1 MASRSR
7 RLLLPLL
14 LAVSAAALQVT
25 PNSPCSS
32 ACIDSAG
39 LDASDPNSSNT
50 RAGDIVCADG
60 QFDADADAAGRK
72 LRTCL
77 ACLQGSTYTQGGE
90 GDQAWFL
97 YNLRY
102 ALDRCVFGYPNA
114 SAIAGATSSP
124 CVTPESCGALAAALK
139 SDITRPGAV
148 SAFAYCDVD
157 AGAATG
163 MYFESCLQCVQAD
176 GQHAY
181 LSNFLVVL
189 EAACLQRPP
198 ASLLVGVN
206 ETVFSRHTI
215 AVTQPSPPASSS
227 PPASHAALST
237 PAIVGVAIVGVAALA
252 LLSGCAYMQV
262 RKRQNRRSRARRTL
276 SFRCRTA
283 AAAAPPAPAYHDDD
297 YDDERFFE
305 KRRPG
310 SRDASVVSMS
320 PVARSKPCA
329 WPLNITTSVADVP
342 APEPAYVSPV
352 SAGGASSPDDATPRS
367 SAPLLSP
374 ARAFASHLHF
384 AGGAGHAAA
393 RPPGSPVQAARIQT
407 TFDPPPTR

>member
-1 MASRSR
+1 M
-7 RLLLPLL
+7 
-14 LAVSAAALQVT
+14 
-25 PNSPCSS
+25 
-32 ACIDSAG
+32 
-39 LDASDPNSSNT
+39 
-50 RAGDIVCADG
+50 
-60 QFDADADAAGRK
+60 
-72 LRTCL
+72 
-77 ACLQGSTYTQGGE
+77 
-90 GDQAWFL
+90 
-97 YNLRY
+97 
-102 ALDRCVFGYPNA
+102 
-114 SAIAGATSSP
+114 
-124 CVTPESCGALAAALK
+124 
-139 SDITRPGAV
+139 
-148 SAFAYCDVD
+148 
-157 AGAATG
+157 
-163 MYFESCLQCVQAD
+163 
-176 GQHAY
+176 
-181 LSNFLVVL
+181 
-189 EAACLQRPP
+189 
-198 ASLLVGVN
+198 GVN
-206 ETVFSRHTI
+206 ETVFSRHAI
-215 AVTQPSPPASSS
+215 AVTQPSPAASSS

-329 WPLNITTSVADVP
+329 WPLNITTTIADVP

-374 ARAFASHLHF
+374 ARAFANHLHF

-393 RPPGSPVQAARIQT
+393 RPPGSPVQGARIQT

>member
-114 SAIAGATSSP
+114 SATAGATSSP

-139 SDITRPGAV
+139 
-148 SAFAYCDVD
+148 
-157 AGAATG
+157 
-163 MYFESCLQCVQAD
+163 
-176 GQHAY
+176 
-181 LSNFLVVL
+181 
-189 EAACLQRPP
+189 
-198 ASLLVGVN
+198 
-206 ETVFSRHTI
+206 
-215 AVTQPSPPASSS
+215 
-227 PPASHAALST
+227 
-237 PAIVGVAIVGVAALA
+237 
-252 LLSGCAYMQV
+252 
-262 RKRQNRRSRARRTL
+262 
-276 SFRCRTA
+276 
-283 AAAAPPAPAYHDDD
+283 
-297 YDDERFFE
+297 
-305 KRRPG
+305 
-310 SRDASVVSMS
+310 
-320 PVARSKPCA
+320 
-329 WPLNITTSVADVP
+329 
-342 APEPAYVSPV
+342 
-352 SAGGASSPDDATPRS
+352 
-367 SAPLLSP
+367 
-374 ARAFASHLHF
+374 
-384 AGGAGHAAA
+384 
-393 RPPGSPVQAARIQT
+393 
-407 TFDPPPTR
+407 